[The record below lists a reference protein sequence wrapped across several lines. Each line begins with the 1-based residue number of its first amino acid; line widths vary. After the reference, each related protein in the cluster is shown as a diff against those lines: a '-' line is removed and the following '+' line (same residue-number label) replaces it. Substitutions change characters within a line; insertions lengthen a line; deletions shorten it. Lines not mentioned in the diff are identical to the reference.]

1 MSEIVYL
8 EKLKQRYIIDLK
20 LITKSRLHV
29 GAYQEGIQ
37 KRIVWLNVNG
47 KLLPV
52 ISAESLKGSLRKLAS
67 KIAKNLDFSDQ
78 EVNEVV
84 KYHAEDK
91 HSIEKN
97 NVKLYP
103 KFIEADNGELKKDK
117 KEELKRIFSEEQLRE
132 LSKDAQKELYLSLKC
147 PICKLFGSQR
157 LTGKMIFS
165 DAILIDEPRIDIYT
179 STSISRKTKTVE
191 EERLFSLESLEPNL
205 RFQAKVIADNV
216 MRGSDEALLLSK
228 LFEYILKLGGFQIG
242 GAKSRGFGQVAIS
255 EDSKVYIHSFKKPST
270 NEEVYENIMILL
282 GKKFETKSINEF
294 IVWLMQKY

>member
-1 MSEIVYL
+1 MSEIIYL
-8 EKLKQRYIIDLK
+8 EKLEQRYIIDLK

-52 ISAESLKGSLRKLAS
+52 IPAESLKGSLRKLAS

-84 KYHAEDK
+84 KYHREDK

-103 KFIEADNGELKKDK
+103 KFIEADTGELKKDRK
-117 KEELKRIFSEEQLRE
+117 KELEKIFSEEQLRE
-132 LSKDAQKELYLSLKC
+132 LSRDAQKELYLSLKC

-191 EERLFSLESLEPNL
+191 GERLFSLESLEPNL
-205 RFQAKVIADNV
+205 RFEAKVIVDNV
-216 MRGSDEALLLSK
+216 IRGSHEALLLSK

-255 EDSKVYIHSFKKPST
+255 EDSNVYMYAFKKPST

-282 GKKFETKSINEF
+282 GKKFEIKNINEF
-294 IVWLMQKY
+294 ITWLMQKY

>member
-1 MSEIVYL
+1 MSEIIYL
-8 EKLKQRYIIDLK
+8 EKLEQRYIIDLK

-52 ISAESLKGSLRKLAS
+52 IPAESLKGSLRKLAS

-84 KYHAEDK
+84 KYHREDK

-103 KFIEADNGELKKDK
+103 KFIEADTGELKKDRK
-117 KEELKRIFSEEQLRE
+117 KELERIFSEEQLRE

-147 PICKLFGSQR
+147 PVCKLFGSQR

-191 EERLFSLESLEPNL
+191 GERLFSLESLEPNL
-205 RFQAKVIADNV
+205 RFQAKVIIDNV
-216 MRGSDEALLLSK
+216 MRGSDEAVLLSK

-255 EDSKVYIHSFKKPST
+255 EDSNVYMYAFKKPST

-282 GKKFETKSINEF
+282 GKKFEIKNINEF

>member
-8 EKLKQRYIIDLK
+8 EKLEQRYIIDLK

-52 ISAESLKGSLRKLAS
+52 IPAESLKGSFRKLAT
-67 KIAKNLDFSDQ
+67 KIAKNLDFGDQ

-84 KYHAEDK
+84 KYHREDK

-103 KFIEADNGELKKDK
+103 KFIEADDGELKKDRK
-117 KEELKRIFSEEQLRE
+117 KELEIIFSEEQLGE

-179 STSISRKTKTVE
+179 STSISRETKTVE
-191 EERLFSLESLEPNL
+191 EERLFSLESLESNL
-205 RFQAKVIADNV
+205 RFEAKVIVDNV

-255 EDSKVYIHSFKKPST
+255 EDSKVYIHAFKKPKT

-282 GKKFETKSINEF
+282 GKKFEIKNINEF

>member
-8 EKLKQRYIIDLK
+8 EKLEQRYIIDLK

-52 ISAESLKGSLRKLAS
+52 IPAESLKGSLRKLAS
-67 KIAKNLDFSDQ
+67 KIAKNLDFGDQ

-103 KFIEADNGELKKDK
+103 KFIEADNGELEKDRK
-117 KEELKRIFSEEQLRE
+117 KELEKIFSEEQLRE

-191 EERLFSLESLEPNL
+191 GERLFSLESLEPNL
-205 RFQAKVIADNV
+205 RFQAKVIVDNV

-255 EDSKVYIHSFKKPST
+255 EDSKVYMYAFKKPST

-282 GKKFETKSINEF
+282 GKKFEIKNINEF
-294 IVWLMQKY
+294 ITWLMQKY

>member
-1 MSEIVYL
+1 MSEIIYL
-8 EKLKQRYIIDLK
+8 EKLEQRYIID
-20 LITKSRLHV
+20 V

-52 ISAESLKGSLRKLAS
+52 IPAESLKGSLKKLAS

-84 KYHAEDK
+84 KYHREDK

-103 KFIEADNGELKKDK
+103 KFIEADTGELKKDK
-117 KEELKRIFSEEQLRE
+117 KEELERIFSEEQLRE

-147 PICKLFGSQR
+147 SICKLFGSQR

-179 STSISRKTKTVE
+179 STSMSRKTKTVE
-191 EERLFSLESLEPNL
+191 GERLFSLESLEPNL
-205 RFQAKVIADNV
+205 RFQAKVIVDNV

-255 EDSKVYIHSFKKPST
+255 EDSKVYIHVFKKPKT

>member
-1 MSEIVYL
+1 MSEIIYL
-8 EKLKQRYIIDLK
+8 EKLEQRYIIDLK
-20 LITKSRLHV
+20 LITKSRLHI

-52 ISAESLKGSLRKLAS
+52 IPAESLKGSLRKLAS

-84 KYHAEDK
+84 KYHREDK

-117 KEELKRIFSEEQLRE
+117 KEELERIFSEEQLRE

-191 EERLFSLESLEPNL
+191 GERLFSLESLEPNL

-255 EDSKVYIHSFKKPST
+255 EDSKVHIHSFKKPKT